1 MIMEDVKTTPFL
13 NGNAWI
19 RADFHLH
26 TKADKEFKY
35 NGEDNSFVTDYVDK
49 LNSERIKLGVITNH
63 NKFVLDEFKALKKKA
78 KKSRIGLLPGVELSV
93 NDGANG
99 IHVLVVFSEEWVSEG
114 QDYINNFL
122 NVTFSGRTPS
132 QYEQENARSNDDLLA
147 TLKKLESYN
156 KSFFIIFA
164 HVEAPSGLWS
174 EVAGGKMQEIARE
187 PLVKKY
193 CRGFQKVRTFD
204 NPDKINKSKVSSWW
218 GESYPAELEGSDP
231 KKIDEIGRGKTCYI
245 NIGDFSFDA
254 VRYALSDHNYRV
266 SFEDKDIRHSYV
278 KSVSYDGGLLD
289 GVKIP
294 LSSGLNCLIGIR
306 GSGKS
311 SILESIRYG
320 LDMPMG
326 DAPQD
331 KKYKESLLPHI
342 LKSGGKITIEAVD
355 KHGETYE
362 ISRILNS
369 TPDVYKNGNHIPE
382 IKIMGAIVNNPLYF
396 GQKDLASAGDG
407 FGHDL
412 VEKIVRDELVD
423 VRKRMVQ
430 KQANVTEC
438 IERLSAIEEDAEQ
451 LDKDKNELVTVI
463 FKLEQLDKHGI
474 KEKLTKQVDYDND
487 SQYFGEVEKTI
498 SERISTLLEARNELL
513 KSLGEIQK
521 KESETNQSKIDE
533 LFNKISTLKKVV
545 SEASPSFEKIEA
557 KLSEITSDKDL
568 LEIEKDGLKEDF
580 AEIERGLVKELEEQG
595 VHSVKPNEYLDLS
608 NKKSEL
614 ETSISDLQ
622 KRTGTL
628 KDKKNLLLAA
638 ISELNSAWH
647 EEFKIIDNALGRI
660 NGAQESL
667 IINSIFK
674 GDKSFF
680 SEKLEE
686 HLRGHNIRRD
696 TYDSISE
703 KYSDFGEVYKD
714 IGNAKTEAKS
724 KSEEFN
730 IQFIACLKDLLTCQI
745 PNKYDVTYRGKAL
758 RSHSL
763 GQRASAMMLF
773 ILSQNENDLLLIDQP
788 EDDLDN
794 QTIYEDVVKLV
805 RKMKPNQQFIFATH
819 NANFPVLGDSEQ
831 LVSCELNEN
840 KIELHIGSI
849 DNKVSQ
855 QKIVKVMEGGAE
867 AFNRRKSIYHIW
879 KADV

>member
-1 MIMEDVKTTPFL
+1 MEDVKTTPFL

-35 NGEDNSFVTDYVDK
+35 SGEDNSYVSDYVAK
-49 LNSERIKLGVITNH
+49 LNSERIQLGVITNH
-63 NKFVLDEFKALKKKA
+63 NKFVLSEFKALKKKA
-78 KKSRIGLLPGVELSV
+78 KKSNIGLLPGIELSV

-99 IHVLVVFSEEWVSEG
+99 IHVLVVFSEEWISEG

-122 NVTFSGRTPS
+122 NVTFAGRTPS

-147 TLKKLESYN
+147 TLKKLEAYN
-156 KSFFIIFA
+156 RSFFIIFA
-164 HVEAPSGLWS
+164 HVEAPSGLWN

-193 CRGFQKVRTFD
+193 CRGFQKVRTID
-204 NPDKINKSKVSSWW
+204 NPDKVNKSKVTSWW
-218 GESYPAELEGSDP
+218 GEAYPAELEGSDP
-231 KKIDEIGRGKTCYI
+231 KKVDEIGRGKPCYV

-266 SFEDKDIRHSYV
+266 SFEDKVVRHSYI
-278 KSVSYDGGLLD
+278 KSISYDGGFLD
-289 GVKIP
+289 SVTIP
-294 LSSGLNCLIGIR
+294 LSPGLNCLIGIR

-311 SILESIRYG
+311 SILESLRYG
-320 LDMPMG
+320 LDIPMG
-326 DAPQD
+326 DTPQD
-331 KKYKESLLPHI
+331 NKYKQSLLPHM

-355 KHGETYE
+355 RHGETYE
-362 ISRILNS
+362 VSRILNS
-369 TPDVYKNGNHIPE
+369 TPDVYKNGNHIPD
-382 IKIMGAIVNNPLYF
+382 IKILGTIVNNPLYF

-423 VRKRMVQ
+423 VRKRIAQ

-438 IERLSAIEEDAEQ
+438 IESLSAIEEEAEQ
-451 LDKDKNELVTVI
+451 LEKDTNDLATVK

-487 SQYFGEVEKTI
+487 SQYFGDVEETI
-498 SERISTLLEARNELL
+498 SKKIESLIEARNELL
-513 KSLGEIQK
+513 NSLDEIKK

-533 LFNKISTLKKVV
+533 LFNKISLLKMAVND
-545 SEASPSFEKIEA
+545 ASPSFEKIEA
-557 KLSEITSDKDL
+557 KLLEISKDKDL
-568 LEIEKDGLKEDF
+568 LEKEKDGLKEDF

-608 NKKSEL
+608 NQKAEL
-614 ETSISDLQ
+614 EASIINLQ

-628 KDKKNLLLAA
+628 NDKKRLLLTAL
-638 ISELNSAWH
+638 SELNSAWH
-647 EEFKIIDNALGRI
+647 EEFKLIEKVIGRI

-667 IINSIFK
+667 IIDSIFK
-674 GDKSFF
+674 GDKSTF

-686 HLRGHNIRRD
+686 HLRGNNIRKD
-696 TYDSISE
+696 AYDAVSE

-714 IGNAKTEAKS
+714 IDNAKTEAKS
-724 KSEEFN
+724 KSEEFKT
-730 IQFIACLKDLLTCQI
+730 QFLAHIKELLTCQI

-819 NANFPVLGDSEQ
+819 NANFPVLGDSDQ
-831 LVSCELNEN
+831 LVSCELSEN
-840 KIELHIGSI
+840 KIDLHIGSI

>member
-1 MIMEDVKTTPFL
+1 MEDVKTNPFL

-174 EVAGGKMQEIARE
+174 EVAGGKMQEIARD

-204 NPDKINKSKVSSWW
+204 NPDKVNKSKVSSWW

-423 VRKRMVQ
+423 VRKRMAQ
-430 KQANVTEC
+430 KQVNVTEC

-545 SEASPSFEKIEA
+545 SDASPSFEKIEA

>member
-1 MIMEDVKTTPFL
+1 MEDVKTTPFL

-174 EVAGGKMQEIARE
+174 EVAGGKMQEIARD

-545 SEASPSFEKIEA
+545 NDASPSFEKIEA
-557 KLSEITSDKDL
+557 KLSEITSGKDL

>member
-1 MIMEDVKTTPFL
+1 MEDVETNAFV
-13 NGNAWI
+13 NGNAWV

-26 TKADKEFKY
+26 TNADKEFKY
-35 NGEDNSFVTDYVDK
+35 NGEDNSFVRDYIKK
-49 LNSERIKLGVITNH
+49 LHSEGIKLGVITNH
-63 NKFVLDEFKALKKKA
+63 NKFVLDEFKALKRKA
-78 KKSRIGLLPGVELSV
+78 KKLNIGLLPGVELSV

-99 IHVLVVFSEEWVSEG
+99 IHVLVVFSEEWISEG

-132 QYEQENARSNDDLLA
+132 QYEQENARSNDDLVA
-147 TLKKLESYN
+147 TLKILESYN

-164 HVEAPSGLWS
+164 HVEAPSGIWN

-193 CRGFQKVRTFD
+193 CKGFQKVRTID
-204 NPDKINKSKVSSWW
+204 NPNKVNKKKVSLWW

-254 VRYALSDHNYRV
+254 VRYALSDHTYRV
-266 SFEDKDIRHSYV
+266 SFGDKEIRHSYI
-278 KSVSYDGGLLD
+278 KSVRYDGGLLD

-294 LSSGLNCLIGIR
+294 LSSSLNCLIGIR

-311 SILESIRYG
+311 SILESLRYG
-320 LDMPMG
+320 LDIPMG
-326 DAPQD
+326 DTPQD
-331 KKYKESLLPHI
+331 KKYKESLLPHV

-362 ISRILNS
+362 ISRILNN
-369 TPDVYKNGNHIPE
+369 TPDVFQNGNHIQD
-382 IKIMGAIVNNPLYF
+382 IKILGAIINNPLYF

-423 VRKRMVQ
+423 VRKRIAQ
-430 KQANVTEC
+430 KQTNVTNC
-438 IERLSAIEEDAEQ
+438 IKSLSAIEEDAEQ
-451 LDKDKNELVTVI
+451 LDKDMNELGTVK
-463 FKLEQLDKHGI
+463 FKLEQLDKYGI

-487 SQYFGEVEKTI
+487 SQYFGEIEKAI
-498 SERISTLLEARNELL
+498 SEKIDSLIEARNELL
-513 KSLGEIQK
+513 NALDEIQEK
-521 KESETNQSKIDE
+521 KSETNQPKIDE
-533 LFNKISTLKKVV
+533 LFKKISQLKTVV
-545 SEASPSFEKIEA
+545 HDASPSFKKIEA
-557 KLSEITSDKDL
+557 KLTEISNDKDL
-568 LEIEKDGLKEDF
+568 LEKEKDGLKEEF
-580 AEIERGLVKELEEQG
+580 AEIERGLVKELEDQG
-595 VHSVKPNEYLDLS
+595 VHSVKPDEYLDLS

-614 ETSISDLQ
+614 ETSISELQ

-628 KDKKNLLLAA
+628 EDKKCLLLTE
-638 ISELNSAWH
+638 ISELNIAWYK
-647 EEFKIIDNALGRI
+647 EFKVIENALSRI
-660 NGAQESL
+660 NEAQDSL
-667 IINSIFK
+667 TINSIFK
-674 GDKSFF
+674 GDKCYF
-680 SEKLEE
+680 STKLEE

-696 TYDSISE
+696 TYESISE

-714 IGNAKTEAKS
+714 IDNAKTEARS
-724 KSEEFN
+724 KSGEFKTK
-730 IQFIACLKDLLTCQI
+730 FLECLKDLLTCQI

-773 ILSQNENDLLLIDQP
+773 ILSQNENDILLIDQP

-805 RKMKPNQQFIFATH
+805 RKLKPNQQFIFATH
-819 NANFPVLGDSEQ
+819 NANFPVLGDSDQ
-831 LVSCELNEN
+831 LVSCELSEN

-867 AFNRRKSIYHIW
+867 AFNRRKSIYQIW
-879 KADV
+879 KADM

>member
-1 MIMEDVKTTPFL
+1 M
-13 NGNAWI
+13 
-19 RADFHLH
+19 
-26 TKADKEFKY
+26 
-35 NGEDNSFVTDYVDK
+35 
-49 LNSERIKLGVITNH
+49 
-63 NKFVLDEFKALKKKA
+63 
-78 KKSRIGLLPGVELSV
+78 
-93 NDGANG
+93 
-99 IHVLVVFSEEWVSEG
+99 
-114 QDYINNFL
+114 
-122 NVTFSGRTPS
+122 
-132 QYEQENARSNDDLLA
+132 
-147 TLKKLESYN
+147 
-156 KSFFIIFA
+156 
-164 HVEAPSGLWS
+164 
-174 EVAGGKMQEIARE
+174 
-187 PLVKKY
+187 
-193 CRGFQKVRTFD
+193 
-204 NPDKINKSKVSSWW
+204 
-218 GESYPAELEGSDP
+218 
-231 KKIDEIGRGKTCYI
+231 
-245 NIGDFSFDA
+245 
-254 VRYALSDHNYRV
+254 
-266 SFEDKDIRHSYV
+266 
-278 KSVSYDGGLLD
+278 
-289 GVKIP
+289 
-294 LSSGLNCLIGIR
+294 
-306 GSGKS
+306 
-311 SILESIRYG
+311 
-320 LDMPMG
+320 
-326 DAPQD
+326 
-331 KKYKESLLPHI
+331 
-342 LKSGGKITIEAVD
+342 
-355 KHGETYE
+355 
-362 ISRILNS
+362 
-369 TPDVYKNGNHIPE
+369 
-382 IKIMGAIVNNPLYF
+382 
-396 GQKDLASAGDG
+396 
-407 FGHDL
+407 
-412 VEKIVRDELVD
+412 
-423 VRKRMVQ
+423 
-430 KQANVTEC
+430 
-438 IERLSAIEEDAEQ
+438 
-451 LDKDKNELVTVI
+451 
-463 FKLEQLDKHGI
+463 
-474 KEKLTKQVDYDND
+474 
-487 SQYFGEVEKTI
+487 
-498 SERISTLLEARNELL
+498 
-513 KSLGEIQK
+513 
-521 KESETNQSKIDE
+521 
-533 LFNKISTLKKVV
+533 
-545 SEASPSFEKIEA
+545 
-557 KLSEITSDKDL
+557 
-568 LEIEKDGLKEDF
+568 
-580 AEIERGLVKELEEQG
+580 KELEEQG